1 MQASAIV
8 INLCINRVA
17 NVRRNVIAGLKTAAS
32 CVANTKQRLSTIT
45 ALTFALSMLSA
56 SMHASSQTSSAE
68 DEDWWFDVEVITFKR
83 NTSSTPLEE
92 DFSYTGLEVSL
103 ENVTDLISLP
113 LYRQANPLIDL
124 QKMLYECS
132 VNHSIFQS
140 NISASD
146 IFELKSDSAELEIKA
161 EEKNNDDV
169 ARQFKTRQ
177 PVLTTE
183 ERFAILLDKQNCG
196 AAKKEIASSFL
207 AINSVNKTSTYLQQP
222 IITIS
227 ENAHLLADKQLT
239 LIDYAKRLFAQR
251 DITPLSHLAWRQ
263 PVVFGEDNAKFYR
276 VFSGDKLMLPPEPSP
291 SYDELKQKYDPELNN
306 VIDQNSETFFAEL
319 KQQLVDAKPV
329 NWQDRENIK
338 ASGSGTKPSIDDVWE
353 LDGKVK
359 VYLNYINRVPYL
371 HIDSEFGFNELQL
384 NTFGEAEI
392 EQYPFKQR
400 RRVISK
406 QIHYFDHPKIG
417 IIIRLER
424 YEKPK
429 EVDDEDIY

>member
-8 INLCINRVA
+8 INLCNNGVV

-32 CVANTKQRLSTIT
+32 CVANTKQRLTNIT
-45 ALTFALSMLSA
+45 AFAVALTILSTP
-56 SMHASSQTSSAE
+56 MHASSQTSTADE
-68 DEDWWFDVEVITFKR
+68 EDWWFDVEVIAFKR
-83 NTSSTPLEE
+83 NISSSTLEE
-92 DFSYTGLEVSL
+92 DFSYAGLEVSL
-103 ENVTDLISLP
+103 DNATDLISLP
-113 LYRQANPLIDL
+113 LYHQANPLVDL

-132 VNHSIFQS
+132 LDHSILQS
-140 NISASD
+140 NLAAIEVTSD
-146 IFELKSDSAELEIKA
+146 SDELELKG
-161 EEKNNDDV
+161 EEKRNDVD
-169 ARQFKTRQ
+169 AKQFKTLE
-177 PVLTTE
+177 PILTTE
-183 ERFAILLDKQNCG
+183 ERFTILFNKQNCSS
-196 AAKKEIASSFL
+196 AKKEIASSFL
-207 AINSVNKTSTYLQQP
+207 AIDSITKISIYLQQP
-222 IITIS
+222 IINIS
-227 ENAHLLADKQLT
+227 EHAHLLADKELT
-239 LIDYAKRLFAQR
+239 LLDYAKKLFAQR
-251 DITPLSHLAWRQ
+251 DITPLAHMAWRQ
-263 PVVFGEDNAKFYR
+263 PVVFGEDNATFYR
-276 VFSGDKLMLPPEPSP
+276 VFSGDKLLLPPESP
-291 SYDELKQKYDPELNN
+291 ASYAVLKQKYDPELNN

-338 ASGSGTKPSIDDVWE
+338 ASSSETKPLINDVWE

-384 NTFGEAEI
+384 NSFGDAEI

-424 YEKPK
+424 YEQPK
-429 EVDDEDIY
+429 EVDNEDIY

>member
-8 INLCINRVA
+8 INLCINCA
-17 NVRRNVIAGLKTAAS
+17 ASVRRNAMASLKTAAS
-32 CVANTKQRLSTIT
+32 CVANIKQRLPKIT
-45 ALTFALSMLSA
+45 SVTVALTMLSLP
-56 SMHASSQTSSAE
+56 MHASSQTLSAE
-68 DEDWWFDVEVITFKR
+68 DEDWWFDVEVIAFKR

-132 VNHSIFQS
+132 ENFSIFNS
-140 NISASD
+140 TLPDFD
-146 IFELKSDSAELEIKA
+146 IIDVMNDSVELEIKA
-161 EEKNNDDV
+161 EEKLNEDIV
-169 ARQFKTRQ
+169 KQFKTLE
-177 PVLTTE
+177 PLLTSE
-183 ERFAILLDKQNCG
+183 ERFAILFDKLNCS
-196 AAKKEIASSFL
+196 AAKKDIASSFL
-207 AINSVNKTSTYLQQP
+207 AFNSISKVPTYLQQP
-222 IITIS
+222 TMNTY
-227 ENAHLLADKQLT
+227 ENAHLLTDKQLT
-239 LIDYAKRLFAQR
+239 LIDYAKKLFSQR
-251 DITPLSHLAWRQ
+251 DITPLSHIAWRQ

-276 VFSGDKLMLPPEPSP
+276 VFSGDKLTLPSKSAL
-291 SYDELKQKYDPELNN
+291 SYAELKQEYDPELDNL
-306 VIDQNSETFFAEL
+306 IDQNSETFFAEL
-319 KQQLVDAKPV
+319 TQQLVDAKPV

-338 ASGSGTKPSIDDVWE
+338 ASGSETKPSINDVWE

-384 NTFGEAEI
+384 NSFGEAEI

-400 RRVISK
+400 RRIISK

>member
-8 INLCINRVA
+8 INLCINCVA
-17 NVRRNVIAGLKTAAS
+17 NFRRNVIAGLKTAAS
-32 CVANTKQRLSTIT
+32 CVANTKQRLPTIT
-45 ALTFALSMLSA
+45 ALTVALTMLLA
-56 SMHASSQTSSAE
+56 PMHSSSQTLSAE
-68 DEDWWFDVEVITFKR
+68 DEDWWFDVEVIAFKR
-83 NTSSTPLEE
+83 NTSNSALEE

-124 QKMLYECS
+124 QQMLYECS
-132 VNHSIFQS
+132 LDHSIFQS
-140 NISASD
+140 NLSAFDIVELTIDSD
-146 IFELKSDSAELEIKA
+146 ELEIEA
-161 EEKNNDDV
+161 DEKNKGYVSN
-169 ARQFKTRQ
+169 QFKALE

-183 ERFAILLDKQNCG
+183 ERFEILFDPQNCSV
-196 AAKKEIASSFL
+196 AKKEIASTFL
-207 AINSVNKTSTYLQQP
+207 TRNSINKSPTYLQQP
-222 IITIS
+222 TINIS
-227 ENAHLLADKQLT
+227 ENAHLLADEQLT
-239 LIDYAKRLFAQR
+239 LIDYAKRLFSQR
-251 DITPLSHLAWRQ
+251 DITALSHIAWRQ
-263 PVVFGEDNAKFYR
+263 PVVFGEDNAKFFR
-276 VFSGDKLMLPPEPSP
+276 VFSGDKLLLPPEPKP
-291 SYDELKQKYDPELNN
+291 SYAVLKQKYDPELNN

-329 NWQDRENIK
+329 NWQGRENTK
-338 ASGSGTKPSIDDVWE
+338 ASGSKTKPLIDDVWE

-371 HIDSEFGFNELQL
+371 HIESEFGFNELQL
-384 NTFGEAEI
+384 NSFGEAEI

-400 RRVISK
+400 RRIISK

-417 IIIRLER
+417 IVIRLER